1 MKQESVRTAENH
13 LPLTNTAKQNA
24 VPCPAQ
30 TDCTRGFPNCVQVK
44 SIRYVGRCDVYNM
57 EVDKYHNFAVNGGLI
72 VHNCI
77 DAVRYACED
86 DMRNVRVV

>member
-1 MKQESVRTAENH
+1 
-13 LPLTNTAKQNA
+13 
-24 VPCPAQ
+24 
-30 TDCTRGFPNCVQVK
+30 
-44 SIRYVGRCDVYNM
+44 VGRHNVYNM
-57 EVDKYHNFAVNGGLI
+57 EVEGCHNFSVNGGLI

>member
-1 MKQESVRTAENH
+1 MKKEYAQAVENH
-13 LPLTNTAKQNA
+13 LRSISTVKQNV
-24 VPCPAQ
+24 VPVPAQ
-30 TDCTRGFPNCVQVK
+30 CGCATYAKIKN
-44 SIRYVGRCDVYNM
+44 IRYVGRHNVYNM
-57 EVDKYHNFAVNGGLI
+57 EVEGCHNFSVNGGLI